1 MALSY
6 EVRREDIPERNE
18 VSQPSGGGDE
28 NADRGNWTGKLDFI
42 LSGLG
47 FAIGLGNVWRF
58 PYLCYRNGGGAFLIP
73 YVIMLACAGLPLFF
87 MELSF
92 GQFASLGPITIWNVS
107 PIFKGVGYAM
117 VVVSALVC
125 IYYNVI
131 IAWALYYL
139 FASFTNVLPW
149 TLCNQWWNTDQCG
162 KTFGV
167 NGTNVTLGVN
177 GTNSTDF
184 TRVSASHEF
193 WTHKVLHL
201 SKGIDQMGTVRWDLA
216 LCLLLAWV
224 IVGACLIK
232 GVKSSGKVVY
242 FTATFPFVVLFILFF
257 RGVTLEGA
265 ERGIR
270 FYIIPEWSRLA
281 ESKVWGDAAIQ
292 IFYSLGLAFGSLATL
307 SSYNKFHNNVMR
319 DALIIAV
326 GNCCTSIFSGF
337 VIFSIIGHMSFM
349 LDVPVDKVAD
359 EGPGLA
365 FVAYPEAISLLPIST
380 LWAILFFLMLLT
392 LGLDSQ
398 FAMMET
404 VITAVIDEYPE
415 YLRPKKSIVVLGLCV
430 IGYLLALPQTTNAG
444 MYWLQLLDW
453 YSAGFSLMIISLC
466 LTIAIQY
473 VYGMKRFSKDIK
485 TMLGFEPPIY
495 FKVCWVAITPALL
508 MFILIFNLV
517 QFNPVTYGDYEYP
530 NWAEIMGLL
539 MGLSS
544 CLLIPV
550 VAVIQVCRQKGSLL
564 ERIKAAARPSPDWG
578 PALEDHRQ
586 EMMKVYAGKYGV
598 EVPLDGTPNKA
609 ADLPPDYTTATTL
622 PRNDIS
628 VPFSVSGHTHMNG
641 SLPVTTKL

>member
-1 MALSY
+1 MGCK
-6 EVRREDIPERNE
+6 IGKRNE
-18 VSQPSGGGDE
+18 VSQPASTDE
-28 NADRGNWTGKLDFI
+28 NTDRGNWTGKLDFI

-193 WTHKVLHL
+193 WTHKVLQL
-201 SKGIDQMGTVRWDLA
+201 SSGIDKMGTVRWDLA

-242 FTATFPFVVLFILFF
+242 FTATFPFVVLIILFF

-453 YSAGFSLMIISLC
+453 YSAGFSLMVISLC
-466 LTIAIQY
+466 LVIAIQY
-473 VYGMKRFSKDIK
+473 VYGMKRFCKDIK

-508 MFILIFNLV
+508 LFILIFNLV

-544 CLLIPV
+544 CLLIPI

-564 ERIKAAARPSPDWG
+564 ERIKAAARPSRDWG

-586 EMMKVYAGKYGV
+586 EMLKVYAGKYGV
-598 EVPLDGTPNKA
+598 EAPLTLIGTPNKGG
-609 ADLPPDYTTATTL
+609 DLPPDYTTATTL
-622 PRNDIS
+622 PRNDINVPYS
-628 VPFSVSGHTHMNG
+628 VANG
-641 SLPVTTKL
+641 IPVTTKL

>member
-193 WTHKVLHL
+193 WTHKVLQL

-598 EVPLDGTPNKA
+598 EVPLDVTPNKA

-628 VPFSVSGHTHMNG
+628 VPFSVTGHTHMNG